1 MTIYKLKEIVSNT
14 VVCESLAVFS
24 MPQIRKTGQCLEVH
38 MVKIFREFLAEISNF
53 LKFRETFLYYSR
65 PNYDEMKDTIWL
77 SWIPKLYVCMQ
88 KTTQIYVFTVALV
101 TLKSF
106 FRLNSL
112 VKFREKSENRPMFR
126 TRLIWTYQ
134 WGTHKLGYG
143 GSFGRPLEWTLA
155 WPVVLS

>member
-65 PNYDEMKDTIWL
+65 PNYDEMKNTI
-77 SWIPKLYVCMQ
+77 SYPGYPNFMQ

-126 TRLIWTYQ
+126 TRL
-134 WGTHKLGYG
+134 
-143 GSFGRPLEWTLA
+143 
-155 WPVVLS
+155 